1 MFKRLILLTFSLIV
15 LNFYSSNS
23 IANECEGSPW
33 SETILE
39 NNLKNI
45 KDKIPQKFPFLEE
58 RNDTGIFLDFK
69 WDEDLKEIIIK
80 RDKDEYPIVRFS
92 LFNKIEIKQGSIIKI
107 IEGNDLS
114 NLSDDQLKAILFKNL
129 NSDSL
134 QLELKNGKKLN
145 AAVKPYKLNN
155 FKLVNFQLNSI
166 QNIDSKKGIIEISFD
181 SFFENHRPD
190 LLDTL
195 IKNNFDYD
203 EGNEEVVCE
212 AVLDQIILPIKA
224 LEYNEFK
231 YDEDVRKG
239 LKNKTKLKDSVINFT
254 YDKGNFRSV
263 RSESGVGFFRQEFD
277 FKKFPFDKQKLII
290 SVATGIRSSSDKNL
304 IKFADTAAVTFI
316 TPENGAFLGLNKFKN
331 KNYLKEWRVLSV
343 DIKSNEIIDENFYDK
358 DLKQNIIHN
367 ENTINL
373 EINIEREFKHYIY
386 KIIVPVFLILCVAW
400 FVLWIPTKHFES
412 RLTTSMVAL
421 LSLIAYNFVF
431 ADDIPKLQ
439 YLTSLDKYILLSYVF
454 CCIPTF
460 MSIWCSRFIKISQAK
475 VTKVNRKIRIFGGL
489 IYLVLTMQIF
499 YS

>member
-1 MFKRLILLTFSLIV
+1 MFKRLILLTFSLFV

-33 SETILE
+33 SKTILD
-39 NNLKNI
+39 N
-45 KDKIPQKFPFLEE
+45 KDNHYEFPFLEE
-58 RNDTGIFLDFK
+58 RNDVGIFFDFK
-69 WDEDLKEIIIK
+69 WDKDLKKVIVK
-80 RDKDEYPIVRFS
+80 RDKDEYPIIRFS
-92 LFNKIEIKQGSIIKI
+92 LFNKVEIEQGSIIKSV
-107 IEGNDLS
+107 EGNDLS
-114 NLSDDQLKAILFKNL
+114 ALSDDKLKAIFLQNL
-129 NSDSL
+129 NFGTL
-134 QLELKNGKKLN
+134 KLELKNGKKITVE
-145 AAVKPYKLNN
+145 AKPYKLND

-181 SFFENHRPD
+181 SFFENNRPD
-190 LLDTL
+190 LLNTL

-203 EGNEEVVCE
+203 ENNKE
-212 AVLDQIILPIKA
+212 ALCDAISEWITLPIKA
-224 LEYNEFK
+224 IEYNEFK

-239 LKNKTKLKDSVINFT
+239 LKNKTKLKDSVIDFSFNEG
-254 YDKGNFRSV
+254 KFRVV

-290 SVATGIRSSSDKNL
+290 NITSGTRSTSDTSLNKTA
-304 IKFADTAAVTFI
+304 KDTMAVTFI
-316 TPENGAFLGLNKFKN
+316 TPENGAFLGLSNFKE
-331 KNYLKEWRVLSV
+331 KNYLKEWKVLSV
-343 DIKSNEIIDENFYDK
+343 DIKSKEIIDENYYDK
-358 DLKQNIIHN
+358 DLKKNITHN

-373 EINIEREFKHYIY
+373 EINIEREYKHYIY
-386 KIIVPVFLILCVAW
+386 KIIIPVFLILCVAW
-400 FVLWIPTKHFES
+400 FVLWIPTKHFET

-475 VTKVNRKIRIFGGL
+475 VTRVNRKIRTFGGL

>member
-33 SETILE
+33 SKTILD
-39 NNLKNI
+39 N
-45 KDKIPQKFPFLEE
+45 KDNHYEFPFLEE
-58 RNDTGIFLDFK
+58 RNDVGIFFDFK
-69 WDEDLKEIIIK
+69 WDKDLKKIIVR
-80 RDKDEYPIVRFS
+80 RDKNKYPIVRFS
-92 LFNKIEIKQGSIIKI
+92 LFNKLDIEQGSIIKSV
-107 IEGNDLS
+107 EGNDLS
-114 NLSDDQLKAILFKNL
+114 KLSDDKLNAIFLQNL
-129 NSDSL
+129 NFGSL
-134 QLELKNGKKLN
+134 KLELKNGKKITVG
-145 AAVKPYKLNN
+145 AKPYKLND

-181 SFFENHRPD
+181 SFFENNRPD
-190 LLDTL
+190 LLNTL

-203 EGNEEVVCE
+203 ENNKEALCE
-212 AVLDQIILPIKA
+212 AVSEWIALPIKA
-224 LEYNEFK
+224 IEYNEFK

-239 LKNKTKLKDSVINFT
+239 LKNKTKLKDSVIDFSFN
-254 YDKGNFRSV
+254 DGKFRVV

-290 SVATGIRSSSDKNL
+290 NITSGTRSTSDTSLNKTA
-304 IKFADTAAVTFI
+304 KDTMAVTFI
-316 TPENGAFLGLNKFKN
+316 TPENGAFLGLSNFKK
-331 KNYLKEWRVLSV
+331 KNYLKEWKVLSV
-343 DIKSNEIIDENFYDK
+343 DIKSKEIIDENYYDK
-358 DLKQNIIHN
+358 DLKKNITHN

-373 EINIEREFKHYIY
+373 EINIEREYKHYIY
-386 KIIVPVFLILCVAW
+386 KIIIPVFLILCVAW
-400 FVLWIPTKHFES
+400 FVLWIPTKHFET

-475 VTKVNRKIRIFGGL
+475 VTRVNRKIRTFGGL

>member
-1 MFKRLILLTFSLIV
+1 MFKRLILLTFSLIL

-33 SETILE
+33 SKTILYKHAQQE
-39 NNLKNI
+39 
-45 KDKIPQKFPFLEE
+45 FPFLEK
-58 RNDTGIFLDFK
+58 RNDIGIFFDFMWNSK
-69 WDEDLKEIIIK
+69 SQKIIIK
-80 RDKDEYPIVRFS
+80 RDKDNYPIIRFS
-92 LFNKIEIKQGSIIKI
+92 LFNKEEIKQGSIIKYSFNGTL
-107 IEGNDLS
+107 GNNIQTLDLS
-114 NLSDDQLKAILFKNL
+114 KLSDDEIIQEFSEPYNATI
-129 NSDSL
+129 
-134 QLELKNGKKLN
+134 ELKNGKIITIEPN
-145 AAVKPYKLNN
+145 EYKLND
-155 FKLVNFQLNSI
+155 FRLVNFQLNSI
-166 QNIDSKKGIIEISFD
+166 QNIDSKKGIIEISFK
-181 SFFENHRPD
+181 SFFENNRPD

-203 EGNEEVVCE
+203 EGNEEAVCE
-212 AVLDQIILPIKA
+212 VILDQIILPIEA

-290 SVATGIRSSSDKNL
+290 NVTSGIRSSSDKSL

-316 TPENGAFLGLNKFKN
+316 TPENGAFLGLNKFKD
-331 KNYLKEWRVLSV
+331 KNYLKEWDVLSV
-343 DIKSNEIIDENFYDK
+343 DIESKEIIDENYYDK
-358 DLKQNIIHN
+358 DLKKNITHN

-373 EINIEREFKHYIY
+373 VINIEREYKHYIY
-386 KIIVPVFLILCVAW
+386 KIIIPVFLILCVAW
-400 FVLWIPTKHFES
+400 FVLWIPTKHFET

-475 VTKVNRKIRIFGGL
+475 VTRVNSKIRTFGGL